1 MFLVRRATLAPLLAA
16 ALCATVAP
24 AALAA
29 EAGAADD
36 GGKAYVAS
44 NSDRTPTALSS
55 EDRLSYT
62 TAFDALR
69 RGDLELARS
78 SARQAQDRIL
88 LGQVEFER
96 LFHPAHVAT
105 YDELA
110 AWLETYSDLPMA
122 QRVYTLAMR
131 RIPDGAPE
139 PKRPGN
145 LLERTW
151 ASVTGA
157 NDGGVTDPAKAARVA
172 LNNDDLAGAYRTGA
186 EMGDWWSAGLA
197 AWRLNEF
204 SDAFRAF
211 ERVAQDPTEDP
222 WVRAGAAFWTAR
234 AAGRSG
240 RQDRVVENL
249 RLAARWPATF
259 YGQVALRQLGEEPVI
274 ENMGPRAYGAATL
287 QRASFTP
294 EPTGVD
300 ARELNAF
307 IRSDETARRTVAL
320 YEVGRR
326 NEAEEA
332 ARTGMRSAG
341 DDGARRLWA
350 GLYRTVAPNRAAQ
363 SEASRI
369 DATRYPMPVLEPEGG
384 FTIEKA
390 LVYAIARKETDFN
403 ASARSGAGAYGM
415 MQVMPATAAY
425 MTGDQ
430 GYVRNPERLYVP
442 ATNLKLGQD
451 YVNRL
456 FQIESFQGDLLK
468 AVASYNAGPG
478 PMLAAVRKL
487 GPDADPLLL
496 IETIDVPQAREYV
509 EKVVAAYW
517 IYQRMLGAPVNTL
530 DAVASGARAVPIRL
544 DYVAPTPPVLQPT
557 PLQVADAAP
566 LGGSR

>member
-1 MFLVRRATLAPLLAA
+1 MYLFRRATLAPLLVAA
-16 ALCATVAP
+16 ICATIAP

-29 EAGAADD
+29 DNGDGD
-36 GGKAYVAS
+36 GGTSYVA
-44 NSDRTPTALSS
+44 NDSDRTPTALSS
-55 EDRLSYT
+55 SDRLSYT

-78 SARQAQDRIL
+78 AARQAQDRIL

-157 NDGGVTDPAKAARVA
+157 GANDGGVTDPAKAARVA
-172 LNNDDLAGAYRTGA
+172 LNNDDLAGAYRIGA

-240 RQDRVVENL
+240 RQDRVVEHL

-274 ENMGPRAYGAATL
+274 ENLGPRAYEATL

-332 ARTGMRSAG
+332 ARTGMRAAG

-363 SEASRI
+363 ADAARI
-369 DATRYPMPVLEPEGG
+369 DAARYPMPDLQPEGG

-403 ASARSGAGAYGM
+403 ATARSGAGAYGM

-430 GYVRNPERLYVP
+430 GYVRSPERLFVP

-487 GPDADPLLL
+487 GTDADPLLL

-517 IYQRMLGAPVNTL
+517 IYQRMLGAPLNTL
-530 DAVASGARAVPIRL
+530 DAVASGAKAVPIRL
-544 DYVAPTPPVLQPT
+544 DYVAPPPAAPM
-557 PLQVADAAP
+557 QVAEAVPVA
-566 LGGSR
+566 GTR

>member
-1 MFLVRRATLAPLLAA
+1 MYFIRRARRASLFAF
-16 ALCATVAP
+16 ALCAM
-24 AALAA
+24 AATAA
-29 EAGAADD
+29 QAEDVDASRPYADVGAD
-36 GGKAYVAS
+36 AS
-44 NSDRTPTALSS
+44 PSPTALSS

-69 RGDLELARS
+69 RGDLELARA
-78 SARQAQDRIL
+78 SARQAKDRVL

-96 LFHPAHVAT
+96 LFHPSHVAD

-110 AWLETYSDLPMA
+110 AWLETYADLPMA
-122 QRVYTLAMR
+122 ERVYTLAMR
-131 RIPDGAPE
+131 RLPDGAAE
-139 PKRPGN
+139 PKRPGGV
-145 LLERTW
+145 LTRTW
-151 ASVTGA
+151 ASLTSSGSGSG
-157 NDGGVTDPAKAARVA
+157 DGGVNDPAKAARVA
-172 LNNDDLAGAYRTGA
+172 LNNDDLPGAYAMGQQI
-186 EMGDWWSAGLA
+186 GDWWTAGLA
-197 AWRLNEF
+197 AWRMDQHA
-204 SDAFRAF
+204 DAFQAF
-211 ERVAQDPTEDP
+211 EHVAQDPTEDP
-222 WVRAGAAFWTAR
+222 WVRSGGAFWAAR
-234 AAGRSG
+234 AAGQSG
-240 RQDRVVENL
+240 RKDLVVEYL
-249 RLAARWPATF
+249 RQAARWPATF

-274 ENMGPRAYGAATL
+274 ENMGPRAYEATL
-287 QRASFTP
+287 QRASLAP
-294 EPTGVD
+294 EPIGVD
-300 ARELNAF
+300 ARALNAF
-307 IRSDETARRTVAL
+307 IQSNEDARRTVAL

-326 NEAEEA
+326 SDAEQA
-332 ARTGMRSAG
+332 AREGMKSAG

-363 SEASRI
+363 AEAARI
-369 DATRYPMPVLEPEGG
+369 DATRYPMPELTPDGG

-430 GYVRNPERLYVP
+430 GYVRSPERLFVP

-478 PMLAAVRKL
+478 PMLAAIRKL

-517 IYQRMLGAPVNTL
+517 IYQRMLGAPLNTL
-530 DAVASGARAVPIRL
+530 DAVASGAKAVPIRL
-544 DYVAPTPPVLQPT
+544 DYVAPPPA
-557 PLQVADAAP
+557 PLQVAEATAV
-566 LGGSR
+566 GGSR

>member
-1 MFLVRRATLAPLLAA
+1 MFLFRRATLAPLLAA

-29 EAGAADD
+29 ESGADD
-36 GGKAYVAS
+36 GGRVYVAS
-44 NSDRTPTALSS
+44 DSDRTPTALSS

-69 RGDLELARS
+69 RGDLELARTA
-78 SARQAQDRIL
+78 ARKAQDRVL

-96 LFHPAHVAT
+96 LFHPTHVAT

-157 NDGGVTDPAKAARVA
+157 AANDGGVTDPAKAARVA

-204 SDAFRAF
+204 SNAFRAF
-211 ERVAQDPTEDP
+211 ERVSQDPTEDP
-222 WVRAGAAFWTAR
+222 WVRAGAAFWAAR
-234 AAGRSG
+234 AAAQSG
-240 RQDRVVENL
+240 RQDRVVEYL

-274 ENMGPRAYGAATL
+274 ENLGPRAYGAPTL
-287 QRASFTP
+287 QRAAFAP

-300 ARELNAF
+300 TRELNAF
-307 IRSDETARRTVAL
+307 IQSDETARRTVAL

-326 NEAEEA
+326 SDAEQA
-332 ARTGMRSAG
+332 AREGMKSAG

-363 SEASRI
+363 AEAARI
-369 DATRYPMPVLEPEGG
+369 DATRYPMPELTPDGG

-430 GYVRNPERLYVP
+430 GYVRSPERLFVP

-478 PMLAAVRKL
+478 PMLAAIRKL

-517 IYQRMLGAPVNTL
+517 IYQRMLGAPLNTL
-530 DAVASGARAVPIRL
+530 DAVASGAKAVPIRL
-544 DYVAPTPPVLQPT
+544 DYVAPPPA
-557 PLQVADAAP
+557 PLQVAEATAV
-566 LGGSR
+566 GGSR

>member
-1 MFLVRRATLAPLLAA
+1 MYLFRRATLAPLLAA

-24 AALAA
+24 TALAA
-29 EAGAADD
+29 ESGAAD
-36 GGKAYVAS
+36 GGKAYVA
-44 NSDRTPTALSS
+44 NDSDRTPTALSS
-55 EDRLSYT
+55 SDRLSYT

-96 LFHPAHVAT
+96 LFHPTHVAA

-122 QRVYTLAMR
+122 PRVYTLAMR

-157 NDGGVTDPAKAARVA
+157 GSGGVTDPAKAARVA
-172 LNNDDLAGAYRTGA
+172 LNNDDLPGAYRTGA

-197 AWRLNEF
+197 AWRMNEF

-234 AAGRSG
+234 AAAQSG
-240 RQDRVVENL
+240 RQDRVTEYL
-249 RLAARWPATF
+249 RLCARWPATF

-274 ENMGPRAYGAATL
+274 ENMGPRAYSASA

-307 IRSDETARRTVAL
+307 IRADETARRTVAL

-332 ARTGMRSAG
+332 ARTGMRSADG
-341 DDGARRLWA
+341 DAARRLWA

-369 DATRYPMPVLEPEGG
+369 DATRYPMPDLQPEGG

-403 ASARSGAGAYGM
+403 ANARSGAGAYGM

-430 GYVRNPERLYVP
+430 GYVRNPERLLS
-442 ATNLKLGQD
+442 ASTNMKLGQD

-478 PMLAAVRKL
+478 PMLAAIRKL

-496 IETIDVPQAREYV
+496 IETIDVPQARDYV

-517 IYQRMLGAPVNTL
+517 IYQRMLGAPLNTL
-530 DAVASGARAVPIRL
+530 DAAASGARAVPIRL
-544 DYVAPTPPVLQPT
+544 DYVAPPPVAPM
-557 PLQVADAAP
+557 QVAEAVPTA
-566 LGGSR
+566 GSR

>member
-1 MFLVRRATLAPLLAA
+1 
-16 ALCATVAP
+16 
-24 AALAA
+24 
-29 EAGAADD
+29 
-36 GGKAYVAS
+36 
-44 NSDRTPTALSS
+44 
-55 EDRLSYT
+55 
-62 TAFDALR
+62 
-69 RGDLELARS
+69 
-78 SARQAQDRIL
+78 
-88 LGQVEFER
+88 
-96 LFHPAHVAT
+96 
-105 YDELA
+105 
-110 AWLETYSDLPMA
+110 MA

-157 NDGGVTDPAKAARVA
+157 GSGGVTDPAKAARVA
-172 LNNDDLAGAYRTGA
+172 LNNDDLAGAWRTGA

-197 AWRLNEF
+197 AWRMNEF

-234 AAGRSG
+234 AAARSG
-240 RQDRVVENL
+240 RQDRVTEYL
-249 RLAARWPATF
+249 RLCARWPATF

-274 ENMGPRAYGAATL
+274 ENMGPRAYGAATM
-287 QRASFTP
+287 QRAAFTP

-341 DDGARRLWA
+341 DDAARRLWA

-369 DATRYPMPVLEPEGG
+369 DATRYPMPELAPEGG

-403 ASARSGAGAYGM
+403 ATARSGAGAYGM

-430 GYVRNPERLYVP
+430 GYVRSPERLFVP

-517 IYQRMLGAPVNTL
+517 IYQRMLGAPLNTL
-530 DAVASGARAVPIRL
+530 DAVASGAKTVPIRL
-544 DYVAPTPPVLQPT
+544 DYVAPPPVAPA
-557 PLQVADAAP
+557 PMQVAEAAP
-566 LGGSR
+566 TAGTR